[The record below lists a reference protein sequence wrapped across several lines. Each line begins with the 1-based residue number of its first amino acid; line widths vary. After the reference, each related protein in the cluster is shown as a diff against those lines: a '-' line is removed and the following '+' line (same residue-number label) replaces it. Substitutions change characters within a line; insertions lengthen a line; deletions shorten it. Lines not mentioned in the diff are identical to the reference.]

1 MELPT
6 DPMLELELLGL
17 LPLLGLVCVVVVDA
31 PLASLTDETRPPAV
45 TPSLSAT

>member
-6 DPMLELELLGL
+6 DPTLELELLGL
-17 LPLLGLVCVVVVDA
+17 LPLPGLCVVDD
-31 PLASLTDETRPPAV
+31 PLASLLDETRPPAA

>member
-17 LPLLGLVCVVVVDA
+17 LPLLGLCVVVDD